1 MPKFE
6 GDQEPE
12 IDHIVKKE
20 DLENKKLTDL
30 TQIIR
35 ENKFL
40 NDYSTKYT
48 DETLRS
54 ILYYLNNGKYPE
66 MIENLRKSKIEIVL
80 SIEFTSKQKN
90 CCKLNLTMLKKFR
103 L

>member
-6 GDQEPE
+6 GEDQELE

-30 TQIIR
+30 AQIIR

-48 DETLRS
+48 DETLEVS
-54 ILYYLNNGKYPE
+54 WI
-66 MIENLRKSKIEIVL
+66 I
-80 SIEFTSKQKN
+80 
-90 CCKLNLTMLKKFR
+90 
-103 L
+103 

>member
-6 GDQEPE
+6 GDQVPE
-12 IDHIVKKE
+12 KYHVAKKE

-48 DETLRS
+48 DETFRS
-54 ILYYLNNGKYPE
+54 ILDYLKDEKYPKS
-66 MIENLRKSKIEIVL
+66 IENLRKSKNEIVL
-80 SIEFTSKQKN
+80 SNESTSNQKIAAS
-90 CCKLNLTMLKKFR
+90 
-103 L
+103 

>member
-1 MPKFE
+1 MLKFE
-6 GDQEPE
+6 GDQETE
-12 IDHIVKKE
+12 IDYIVKNE

-35 ENKFL
+35 EINKFL

-54 ILYYLNNGKYPE
+54 ILDYL
-66 MIENLRKSKIEIVL
+66 
-80 SIEFTSKQKN
+80 
-90 CCKLNLTMLKKFR
+90 
-103 L
+103 

>member
-12 IDHIVKKE
+12 IDRIVKKE

-35 ENKFL
+35 ENKF
-40 NDYSTKYT
+40 
-48 DETLRS
+48 
-54 ILYYLNNGKYPE
+54 
-66 MIENLRKSKIEIVL
+66 
-80 SIEFTSKQKN
+80 
-90 CCKLNLTMLKKFR
+90 
-103 L
+103 